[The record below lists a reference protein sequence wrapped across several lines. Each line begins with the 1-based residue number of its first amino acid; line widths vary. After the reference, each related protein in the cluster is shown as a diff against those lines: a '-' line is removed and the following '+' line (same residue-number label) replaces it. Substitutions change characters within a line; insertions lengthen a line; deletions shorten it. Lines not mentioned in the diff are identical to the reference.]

1 MAEKK
6 MKRPALIIERLDKL
20 YPGARTALRWS
31 SPWELLVAVVL
42 SAQCTDERVNQ
53 VTADLFKKYRSVA
66 DFAGA
71 ESGQL
76 EQDVRP
82 TGFFRNKT
90 KNIIGAAGMIVAEYA
105 GQVPKTMPELLRLPG
120 VARKSANI
128 ILAEAYGVIAGI
140 PVDTHVKRLTNR
152 LGLTKSADPEKIES
166 EMMAIVPRSDWY
178 RFSSVLIYHGRAV
191 CVARKPKCD
200 ICVLNDICPSA
211 FRVSLF

>member
-1 MAEKK
+1 